1 MLSLDKVEAKNI
13 LCTYYIPLL
22 IHFTHVPLSN
32 SDRLQLFTIINE
44 LKKKE
49 MTARLL
55 TASKRMVVVDF
66 EIDMRDGK
74 WNCLEKEGRQ
84 SSKISSLLAFIVHT
98 VSL

>member
-1 MLSLDKVEAKNI
+1 MLSLNKVEAKNI

-22 IHFTHVPLSN
+22 FHFTHVPLSN